1 MAITNLNLN
10 VRANTAR
17 ALRDFKRFSD
27 TLDNKFLVSGLK
39 LDIIRSS
46 LSQINREFQRSI
58 GEQGLASAS
67 SLRAAQNQA
76 ALLTQTFKGFA
87 SESALAINREIGTAL
102 NSLAVRAGGT
112 MKDVQKTLSA
122 ASFVSIRM
130 PQGEREQLLKDMMS
144 LQRDMRRAGVTENFG
159 GIAQQ
164 FLSGR
169 VQAMDLISSED
180 AGAAFIGAEILK
192 RSGGVSQLTDPQQ
205 RSKVL
210 AEVVSDPAII
220 AQFKEMARRT
230 MGYRLVL
237 EDLNTRLFNPE
248 MGLFGSLRKVLGADG
263 RYTTMFDQVE
273 KLANTVFGP
282 EGPFATFFKR
292 IREVFRIEDPMQPLI
307 GLVQFTTNISEDIN
321 TFLQGNTFGGILRGI
336 KRLFDEVSSFVQGPT
351 VARAIEDVK
360 STFRKLSQYLESEK
374 FAELSESVKVTFSR
388 VFSFLKNIV
397 GTFTSFIGEIG
408 TGSFEPEEIKESIK
422 GIGETVRQFIK
433 NIGQNIRDFDL
444 DRAGGEGEFFAEIAG
459 TLFSELGKT
468 AVVLFKE
475 LFATLIDKIPEVAA
489 LVLPQINNGINAM
502 LTEMFGAVGG
512 KIVKF
517 VLGFV
522 PGPVGMIARASAAGD
537 ITGGG
542 GNMFSMAAMGA
553 AALLG
558 TGGISNVIG
567 LGRRAFTPQGRMMT
581 SQAFSRWAYEREL
594 NFNQK
599 FLLQDPYGM
608 NTISPLTN
616 RLAEPLARRLG
627 RSPYALT
634 PEDSPG
640 GSVGSTPP
648 GRGFW
653 PFGGGPNPPGGGGGS
668 RRRRFWPFG
677 GGGGG
682 GRTSY
687 STPAPGSLPSSAI
700 DLLSLYSQITDI
712 PSNVSRGIRSIPGN
726 IRSTATGAVTGVRG
740 GVKGIFGSAFDR
752 YTYQDRILMSRAN
765 KIRLGMKNP
774 YDFSVTRGYY
784 RPIGPQ
790 PDTINNPPRHPEIQP
805 PVQPMDPRFAW
816 ASENEPW
823 LDAVASSAS
832 VRVKPL
838 PPSQE
843 AIRRFNRR
851 YGIRGRIGRR
861 MGRFRGP
868 RLTTRN
874 GLIASGLLLGGI
886 AINDLSKETNAQEM
900 FGSTIQNISENK
912 GFGEVFG
919 GVSQGAALG
928 GALGTIVP
936 GIGNVAGAVI
946 GGVIGGVMPLLDKE
960 TRESIGQLFSGLR
973 SAFTTTITNLFT
985 GFSTWFQGTWRFFVD
1000 GTREN
1005 FRKATDFLG
1014 SGLRFVAN
1022 GLISVFNN
1030 ILTGFQLIPRLV
1042 IGMVEKIP
1050 GADKFPG
1057 FEAAKNAANFQ
1068 IPTIQNNYGGKD
1080 FYGPAMALEARMSG
1094 RKPMVVNDGEFVIPS
1109 GSGMATLSN
1118 LVGQNLQATGVLRQN
1133 QSREV
1138 SINVQ
1143 LVVNNSAFVSNAD
1156 ELADKLR
1163 APVHQIINEAW
1174 TKATQTVP
1182 YRPA

>member
-39 LDIIRSS
+39 LDVIRSS

-169 VQAMDLISSED
+169 VQAMDLIGSED

-192 RSGGVSQLTDPQQ
+192 RSGGRAQITDPRQ
-205 RSKVL
+205 RSQIL

-282 EGPFATFFKR
+282 EGPFATFFRR
-292 IREVFRIEDPMQPLI
+292 IRDVFKIEDPMQPLI
-307 GLVQFTTNISEDIN
+307 GLVQFTTKISEDIN
-321 TFLQGNTFGGILRGI
+321 TFLQGDTFGGILKGI
-336 KRLFDEVSSFVQGPT
+336 KRLFDEISSFIQGPV

-374 FAELSESVKVTFSR
+374 FAELVGSVKSTFGQ
-388 VFSFLKNIV
+388 VFDFLRGIA
-397 GTFTSFIGEIG
+397 GTFTDFIEEIA
-408 TGSFEPEEIKESIK
+408 TGSFEPEGIKESIK

-433 NIGQNIRDFDL
+433 DVGQNIRDYDL
-444 DRAGGEGEFFAEIAG
+444 DRDGGEGEFFAEIAG

-489 LVLPQINNGINAM
+489 LVLPQLNNGINAM
-502 LTEMFGAVGG
+502 LTEMFGAIGG
-512 KIVKF
+512 KVVKF
-517 VLGFV
+517 ALGFV
-522 PGPVGMIARASAAGD
+522 PGPIGMAARASAAGD

-553 AALLG
+553 AALMGPGALFG
-558 TGGISNVIG
+558 AGRVGRGLFGGD
-567 LGRRAFTPQGRMMT
+567 
-581 SQAFSRWAYEREL
+581 QARFG
-594 NFNQK
+594 
-599 FLLQDPYGM
+599 LLQSLTSRVSPVEEMYNRRMRQLYLPGM
-608 NTISPLTN
+608 QRSPLSRSLANLLAPRYNFRTSFQETFADRVEGQLGLDLTSVTPGMSGPLPTGYSRPLDTSDLPLFDPNLRRREWIESINVRQQRN
-616 RLAEPLARRLG
+616 RRRG
-627 RSPYALT
+627 IENFRR
-634 PEDSPG
+634 D
-640 GSVGSTPP
+640 
-648 GRGFW
+648 RD
-653 PFGGGPNPPGGGGGS
+653 S
-668 RRRRFWPFG
+668 RRRAIEDMKLNAEISRNFERIRQSGGQLEIPQVAPLIYESVFSAEEPPEIKGTRYRF
-677 GGGGG
+677 
-682 GRTSY
+682 R
-687 STPAPGSLPSSAI
+687 APKMG
-700 DLLSLYSQITDI
+700 
-712 PSNVSRGIRSIPGN
+712 RGIPKRL
-726 IRSTATGAVTGVRG
+726 RG
-740 GVKGIFGSAFDR
+740 RDQYVS
-752 YTYQDRILMSRAN
+752 
-765 KIRLGMKNP
+765 
-774 YDFSVTRGYY
+774 
-784 RPIGPQ
+784 PIGPLPIGSAEPWAPSEGEGYMGGGYDPYMQ
-790 PDTINNPPRHPEIQP
+790 SSYIEEPYTRPEFSRREINR
-805 PVQPMDPRFAW
+805 RFA
-816 ASENEPW
+816 
-823 LDAVASSAS
+823 
-832 VRVKPL
+832 
-838 PPSQE
+838 
-843 AIRRFNRR
+843 RR
-851 YGIRGRIGRR
+851 YGMRGRLALMGKGLRGGLLGAGLTAGAIIGADL
-861 MGRFRGP
+861 FRG
-868 RLTTRN
+868 
-874 GLIASGLLLGGI
+874 
-886 AINDLSKETNAQEM
+886 SKAEEM
-900 FGSTIQNISENK
+900 LGSTVQSISENK
-912 GFGEVFG
+912 GLGDVFG
-919 GVSQGAALG
+919 GVSQGAAIG
-928 GALGTIVP
+928 GVLGTIVP

-946 GGVIGGVMPLLDKE
+946 GGVIGGVMPLLDKG
-960 TRESIGQLFSGLR
+960 TRESIGQLFFGLR
-973 SAFTTTITNLFT
+973 STFTTTITNLST
-985 GFSTWFQGTWRFFVD
+985 GFETWRQNTWRYFVE

-1050 GADKFPG
+1050 GADKLPG
-1057 FEAAKNAANFQ
+1057 FEAAKNVANFQ

-1163 APVHQIINEAW
+1163 DPVHQIINEAW
-1174 TKATQTVP
+1174 TKVMQTVP

>member
-39 LDIIRSS
+39 LDVIRSS

-112 MKDVQKTLSA
+112 MKDVQKTISA
-122 ASFVSIRM
+122 ASFVSIKM
-130 PQGEREQLLKDMMS
+130 PQEEREQLLKDMMS
-144 LQRDMRRAGVTENFG
+144 LQRDMRRAGVSENFG

-169 VQAMDLISSED
+169 TQAMDLIGSED
-180 AGAAFIGAEILK
+180 AGAAFIGGEILK
-192 RSGGVSQLTDPQQ
+192 RSGGRAQITDPRQ
-205 RSKVL
+205 RSQIL

-273 KLANTVFGP
+273 RLANTVFGP

-292 IREVFRIEDPMQPLI
+292 ISEVFNIQDPMQPLI
-307 GLVQFTTNISEDIN
+307 GLVQFTTKISEDIN
-321 TFLQGNTFGGILRGI
+321 TFLQGDTFGGILRGF
-336 KRLFDEVSSFVQGPT
+336 KRLFDSVSNFVQGPI
-351 VARAIEDVK
+351 VAKAIEDIK
-360 STFRKLSQYLESEK
+360 GGFKKLSQYLESEK
-374 FAELSESVKVTFSR
+374 FAELSESVKETFGK
-388 VFSFLKNIV
+388 VFSFLREIS
-397 GTFTSFIGEIG
+397 GTFASFIGEIA
-408 TGSFEPEEIKESIK
+408 TGSFEPEGIKESIK

-433 NIGQNIRDFDL
+433 DVGQNIRDFDL
-444 DRAGGEGEFFAEIAG
+444 DEGSEGKYFAEIAG

-475 LFATLIDKIPEVAA
+475 LFATLINKIPEVAA
-489 LVLPQINNGINAM
+489 LVLPQLNNGINTM
-502 LTEMFGAVGG
+502 LTEMFGTIGG
-512 KIVKF
+512 KVVKF
-517 VLGFV
+517 ALGFV
-522 PGPVGMIARASAAGD
+522 PGPIGIAARASAAGD

-558 TGGISNVIG
+558 TGGISNVVG

-581 SQAFSRWAYEREL
+581 SQAFSRWAYNREL
-594 NFNQK
+594 DFNRR

-608 NTISPLTN
+608 NTVSPLTN
-616 RLAEPLARRLG
+616 LLAEPLARLLG

-634 PEDSPG
+634 PEDGLSGSG
-640 GSVGSTPP
+640 GINPP
-648 GRGFW
+648 GRSFW
-653 PFGGGPNPPGGGGGS
+653 PFGGRPNPPGGGGSSG
-668 RRRRFWPFG
+668 RRRFWPFG
-677 GGGGG
+677 GGGGY

-687 STPAPGSLPSSAI
+687 STPAPGSLPGSAI
-700 DLLSLYSQITDI
+700 DLLSLYSRITDI
-712 PSNVSRGIRSIPGN
+712 PSNVSRGVRSIPSN
-726 IRSTATGAVTGVRG
+726 IRSTATRAVSGVGRG
-740 GVKGIFGSAFDR
+740 FKGIFGSAFDR
-752 YTYQDRILMSRAN
+752 YTYQDSVLGSMSRGN
-765 KIRLGMKNP
+765 KMRMGIEKP
-774 YDFSVTRGYY
+774 YDFAIDEGYY
-784 RPIGPQ
+784 FPIGPQ
-790 PDTINNPPRHPEIQP
+790 PDTVNNPPRHPEIQP
-805 PVQPMDPRFAW
+805 PVLPMDPRFEW

-823 LDAVASSAS
+823 LASKASAAS
-832 VRVKPL
+832 ERVKSL
-838 PPSQE
+838 YPSQE
-843 AIRRFNRR
+843 TIERFNRR
-851 YGIRGRIGRR
+851 YGMRRRIGRGIR
-861 MGRFRGP
+861 RFRP
-868 RLTTRN
+868 SRMT
-874 GLIASGLLLGGI
+874 LLGTGLTAG
-886 AINDLSKETNAQEM
+886 AIVGAELFKRSDAQEM
-900 FGSTIQNISENK
+900 LSAGIQQVSENK

-960 TRESIGQLFSGLR
+960 TRESLGQLFSGLR
-973 SAFTTTITNLFT
+973 STFTTTITNLSN
-985 GFSTWFQGTWRFFVD
+985 GFSSWLQNTWRFFVE

-1042 IGMVEKIP
+1042 IGLVEKIP
-1050 GADKFPG
+1050 GADRLPG
-1057 FEAAKNAANFQ
+1057 FEEAKNAANFQ
-1068 IPTIQNNYGGKD
+1068 IPTIRNNYAGKD

-1133 QSREV
+1133 QGREV

-1156 ELADKLR
+1156 ELADRLR

-1174 TKATQTVP
+1174 TKVTQTVP